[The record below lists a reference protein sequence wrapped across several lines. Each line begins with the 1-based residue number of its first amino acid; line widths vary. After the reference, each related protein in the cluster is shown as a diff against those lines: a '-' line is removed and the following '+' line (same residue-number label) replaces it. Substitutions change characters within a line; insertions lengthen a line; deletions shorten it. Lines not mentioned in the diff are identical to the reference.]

1 MRFFE
6 FKDIKKTPLV
16 EAEARIQHAED
27 LIFWQGSK
35 GAARALNSLKSLEKG
50 AHKDVTIKWDGSPAV
65 IFGRN
70 EDGEFIFTDK
80 SGFGAKGY
88 DGRSKSPEA
97 LEKMFLG
104 RGGGAPKSD
113 SYKEF
118 AANMRD
124 VFTVFEG
131 AVPNSF
137 RGYFK
142 GDLLYF
148 RTPPI
153 KDGEYIFKPQLVTY
167 HVPVKSELGQR
178 IANSIAGVVIHRIV
192 EEDGTERP
200 LENFNIFDGNDLM
213 VMPPVT
219 VEKAPNVSNSDVAE
233 VQKLITQNSSA
244 IDKMLNQDTLTSMKM
259 KKFPEVLYTYTNSKV
274 SSLDNLGDDFESW
287 LATSKLSEPMK
298 NKISEYI
305 VQNAQG
311 FTAMWKIAKGII
323 KIKNDVIADLDK
335 NGNQVKASINGQ
347 AGGEG
352 YVLAH
357 SSGDIKL
364 VNRGEFTAAN
374 RAVERT

>member
-6 FKDIKKTPLV
+6 FKNINKKPLN
-16 EAEARIQHAED
+16 EDARIQHAED
-27 LIFWQGSK
+27 LIFWHGSK
-35 GAARALNSLKSLEKG
+35 GAARALNSLKDLEKG
-50 AHKDVTIKWDGSPAV
+50 GHKNVTIKWDGSPAV

-70 EDGEFIFTDK
+70 ENGDFVFTDK
-80 SGFGAKGY
+80 SGFTAKGY
-88 DGRSKSPEA
+88 DGKPTSPEA

-148 RTPPI
+148 RTPPVE
-153 KDGEYIFKPQLVTY
+153 DGSYVFKPNVVTY
-167 HVPVKSELGQR
+167 RVSVDSDVGKR
-178 IANSIAGVVIHRIV
+178 IGNSIAGVVIHRIV
-192 EEDGTERP
+192 EEDGKEKP
-200 LENFNIFDGNDLM
+200 LQNFNIFEGNDLM

-219 VEKAPNVSNSDVAE
+219 VEQKPDLPNADINKIE
-233 VQKLITQNSSA
+233 KLISQNASG
-244 IDKMLNQDTLTSMKM
+244 IDKMLNQDTLTNMKM
-259 KKFPEVLYTYTNSKV
+259 KDFPNILYTYTNSKV
-274 SSLDNLGDDFESW
+274 TTLANLGDDFESW
-287 LATSKLSEPMK
+287 LATSKVSEPKK
-298 NKISEYI
+298 NKIIDYI
-305 VQNAQG
+305 TQNAQA
-311 FTAMWKIAKGII
+311 FTAMWDIVKGII
-323 KIKNDVIADLDK
+323 NVKNDAVRHFDSQGSA
-335 NGNQVKASINGQ
+335 VKASINGDE
-347 AGGEG
+347 GHEG

-357 SSGDIKL
+357 PGGDIKL
-364 VNRGEFTAAN
+364 VDRGGFTAAN

>member
-1 MRFFE
+1 
-6 FKDIKKTPLV
+6 
-16 EAEARIQHAED
+16 
-27 LIFWQGSK
+27 
-35 GAARALNSLKSLEKG
+35 
-50 AHKDVTIKWDGSPAV
+50 
-65 IFGRN
+65 
-70 EDGEFIFTDK
+70 
-80 SGFGAKGY
+80 
-88 DGRSKSPEA
+88 
-97 LEKMFLG
+97 
-104 RGGGAPKSD
+104 
-113 SYKEF
+113 
-118 AANMRD
+118 MRD

-148 RTPPI
+148 RTPPV
-153 KDGEYIFKPQLVTY
+153 KDGEFIFKPQLVTY

-233 VQKLITQNSSA
+233 VQKLIAQNSSA